1 MDSLGQTDGERWTG
15 RLKREDSTRGI
26 LKGRDGDTE
35 MVFLR
40 SNEGEISLFLHA
52 WYCLQ
57 SLPPHRGAEWA
68 ALCRPPIFCG
78 KTKIT
83 VAVSGR

>member
-1 MDSLGQTDGERWTG
+1 MDSLEQTDGERWTG
-15 RLKREDSTRGI
+15 RLKREDRARGI

-40 SNEGEISLFLHA
+40 SNEGEISLFPHA
-52 WYCLQ
+52 WY
-57 SLPPHRGAEWA
+57 LPPHRGAEWA
-68 ALCRPPIFCG
+68 ALYRPPIFCG

-83 VAVSGR
+83 AAVSGR